1 MSMTTKPLAERD
13 ALLLENLR
21 LQAQVQQ
28 YLAQVMVLEAQK
40 EVDRLQALYEVTKRE
55 IEQGQDV
62 MGWTLELEQRVWV
75 KPDIAEERIV
85 NGHDTHHQ
93 L

>member
-1 MSMTTKPLAERD
+1 MTTKPLAERD

-75 KPDIAEERIV
+75 KPDITEERIV
-85 NGHDTHHQ
+85 NGYDTHHQ